1 MRFVFVVLAIFI
13 IINWFIVILSGLFQE
28 NLYKKYG
35 KQMMAGV
42 FKFLLLLAAIYTAL
56 YLIGLS
62 S

>member
-1 MRFVFVVLAIFI
+1 MRFVFVIIALLI
-13 IINWFIVILSGLFQE
+13 IINWFIIILSGLFQE

-35 KQMMAGV
+35 KQLMAGL
-42 FKFLLLLAAIYTAL
+42 FKFLLGLAVIYSAL